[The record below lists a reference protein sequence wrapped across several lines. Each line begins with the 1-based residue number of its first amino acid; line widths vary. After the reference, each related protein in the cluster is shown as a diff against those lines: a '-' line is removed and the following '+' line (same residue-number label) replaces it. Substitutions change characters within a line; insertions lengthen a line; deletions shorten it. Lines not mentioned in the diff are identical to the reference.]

1 MTITYEQRSV
11 WDGLKRG
18 LIGRCPQCGV
28 GKLFRAYLKVAPA
41 CPSCGHDLSQYRAD
55 DGPAYFTIL
64 IVGHL
69 MIAPLL
75 LSDAV
80 FTWPLERLFA
90 IVLPGIVVLTLLLL
104 PRVKGAFVG
113 VQWGVG
119 DRSGAHPTDLPAAT
133 LPSNETIA

>member
-1 MTITYEQRSV
+1 MTATFQQRSV
-11 WDGLKRG
+11 WEGLKRG
-18 LIGRCPQCGV
+18 LFGRCPHCGE

-41 CPSCGHDLSQYRAD
+41 CASCGHDLSQYHAD

-69 MIAPLL
+69 VVGPLL

-90 IVLPGIVVLTLLLL
+90 IILPSIVVLALVLL
-104 PRVKGAFVG
+104 PRVKGGFVG
-113 VQWGVG
+113 VQWAIG
-119 DRSGAHPTDLPAAT
+119 DRAGAHPTDLTTVP
-133 LPSNETIA
+133 LPSRETIA

>member
-1 MTITYEQRSV
+1 VTATFQQRSV
-11 WDGLKRG
+11 WEGLKRG
-18 LIGRCPQCGV
+18 LFGRCPQCGE
-28 GKLFRAYLKVAPA
+28 GKLFRAYLKVEPA
-41 CPSCGHDLSQYRAD
+41 CASCGHDLSQYRAD

-69 MIAPLL
+69 VVGPLL

-90 IVLPGIVVLTLLLL
+90 VVLPSIVVLALVLL

-113 VQWGVG
+113 VQWAIG
-119 DRSGAHPTDLPAAT
+119 DRSGAHPTDATALP
-133 LPSNETIA
+133 LPSRETVA